1 MTKVL
6 ANLTERNGSTLKL
19 RAITYIIIEIFFNSL
34 SFLFFLVLS
43 CFCFVS
49 ICLLFVFFILLL
61 RFFFLI
67 SEMVRV
73 CFCLFNS

>member
-19 RAITYIIIEIFFNSL
+19 RAITYIIIEIFFNCL
-34 SFLFFLVLS
+34 SFLFFLVS
-43 CFCFVS
+43 SRFCFVS
-49 ICLLFVFFILLL
+49 ICLLFVFF
-61 RFFFLI
+61 FFFCFVFFLI

-73 CFCLFNS
+73 CFCLI